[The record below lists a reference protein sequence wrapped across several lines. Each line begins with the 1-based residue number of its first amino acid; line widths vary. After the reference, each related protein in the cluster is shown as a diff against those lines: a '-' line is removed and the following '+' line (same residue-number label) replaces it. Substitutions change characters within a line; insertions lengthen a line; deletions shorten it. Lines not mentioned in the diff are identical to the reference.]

1 MTGGF
6 NHHLNSLTVD
16 VFRETENGDFQIA
29 LFRIPVFIEIVLI
42 VTPFIVEIFVEL
54 IVLEEIVQI
63 VEIEMNVDIT
73 VKVDR
78 IPVSIQKHMMQPSP
92 QLSKMPSC

>member
-6 NHHLNSLTVD
+6 DHHLNCLAVD

-29 LFRIPVFIEIVLI
+29 LFRIPVFIEIVLF

-54 IVLEEIVQI
+54 IVLEEICRI

-73 VKVDR
+73 VKVLIFFAMFPPCR
-78 IPVSIQKHMMQPSP
+78 P
-92 QLSKMPSC
+92 